1 MAGPEIVK
9 LKRILREKALP
20 AGADISLEQRRK
32 GMEKVAFKAADDI
45 AVENVTVAGRAAE
58 WVRAPGSQAGRAILY
73 LHGGGYVMGS
83 LTTHR
88 SLAGEISRAAQAA
101 VLLIDY
107 RLAPEAPFP
116 AAVEDGVAAYR
127 WLLDQGFAAKNLAV
141 AGDSAGGG
149 LAIATLI
156 SARDQGLPMPKAAVP
171 ISPWSDMTCSNESYK
186 TRAEADPMVAS
197 GGIGDM
203 AGLYLQGKD
212 PKHPYASP
220 NFADLRSLPPLL
232 IHVGRDEVL
241 LDDSIKLDQK
251 AKADGVDSTLE
262 VWEDMIHVWHAFH
275 PMLPEGKQ
283 AIARVGSFLR
293 EQWAAA

>member
-9 LKRILREKALP
+9 LKRILREKAVP
-20 AGADISLEQRRK
+20 PGVDIPLEQRRK
-32 GMEKVAFKAADDI
+32 GMEKVAFKVAGDI
-45 AVENVTVAGRAAE
+45 GVEAVTVAGRAAE
-58 WVRAPGSQAGRAILY
+58 WITAPGSQTGRAILY

-88 SLAGEISRAAQAA
+88 ALVGEISRAAQAA
-101 VLLIDY
+101 ALLVDY

-116 AAVEDGVAAYR
+116 AAVEDGVASYR
-127 WLLDQGFAAKNLAV
+127 WLLDQGFMPKNLAI

-149 LAIATLI
+149 LAVATLI

-186 TRAEADPMVAS
+186 TRAEADPLVGS
-197 GGIGDM
+197 GSIGDM
-203 AGLYLQGKD
+203 ANLYLQGKD

-220 NFADLRSLPPLL
+220 NFASLKSLPPLL

-251 AKADGVDSTLE
+251 AKTDGVNSTLE
-262 VWEDMIHVWHAFH
+262 IWEDMIHVWHAFH

-283 AIARVGSFLR
+283 AIERVGAFLR
-293 EQWAAA
+293 EKWAAA

>member
-9 LKRILREKALP
+9 LKRILREKAVP
-20 AGADISLEQRRK
+20 PGVDIPLEQRRK
-32 GMEKVAFKAADDI
+32 GMEKVAFKVADDI
-45 AVENVTVAGRAAE
+45 GVEAVTVAGRAAE
-58 WVRAPGSQAGRAILY
+58 WITAPGSQTGRAILY

-88 SLAGEISRAAQAA
+88 SLVGEISRAAQAA
-101 VLLIDY
+101 ALLVDY

-116 AAVEDGVAAYR
+116 AAVEDGVASYR
-127 WLLDQGFAAKNLAV
+127 WLLDQGFMPKNLAI

-149 LAIATLI
+149 LAVATLI

-186 TRAEADPMVAS
+186 TRAEADPLVGS
-197 GGIGDM
+197 GSIGDM
-203 AGLYLQGKD
+203 ANLYLQGKD
-212 PKHPYASP
+212 PQHPYASP
-220 NFADLRSLPPLL
+220 NFASLKSLPPLL

-251 AKADGVDSTLE
+251 AKADGVNSTLE
-262 VWEDMIHVWHAFH
+262 IWEDMIHVWHAFH

-283 AIARVGSFLR
+283 AIERVGAFLR
-293 EQWAAA
+293 EKWAAV

>member
-9 LKRILREKALP
+9 LKRILREKAVP
-20 AGADISLEQRRK
+20 PGVDIPLEQRRK
-32 GMEKVAFKAADDI
+32 GMEKVAFKVADDI
-45 AVENVTVAGRAAE
+45 GVEAVTVAGRAAE
-58 WVRAPGSQAGRAILY
+58 WITAPGSQTGRAILY

-88 SLAGEISRAAQAA
+88 SLVGEISRAAQAA
-101 VLLIDY
+101 ALLVDY

-116 AAVEDGVAAYR
+116 AAVEDGVASYR
-127 WLLDQGFAAKNLAV
+127 WLLDQGFTPKNLAI

-149 LAIATLI
+149 LAVATLI

-186 TRAEADPMVAS
+186 TRAEADPLVGS
-197 GGIGDM
+197 GSIGDM
-203 AGLYLQGKD
+203 ANLYLQGKD

-220 NFADLRSLPPLL
+220 NFASLKSLPPLL

-251 AKADGVDSTLE
+251 AKADGVNSTLE
-262 VWEDMIHVWHAFH
+262 IWEDMIHVWHAFH

-283 AIARVGSFLR
+283 AIERVGAFLR
-293 EQWAAA
+293 EKWAAV

>member
-9 LKRILREKALP
+9 LKRILREKAVP
-20 AGADISLEQRRK
+20 PGVDIPLEQRRK
-32 GMEKVAFKAADDI
+32 GMEKVAFKVADDI
-45 AVENVTVAGRAAE
+45 GVEAVTVAGRAAE
-58 WVRAPGSQAGRAILY
+58 WITAPGSQTGRAILY

-88 SLAGEISRAAQAA
+88 SLVGEISRAAQAA
-101 VLLIDY
+101 ALLVDY

-116 AAVEDGVAAYR
+116 AAVEDGVAFYR
-127 WLLDQGFAAKNLAV
+127 WLLDQGFTPKNLAI

-149 LAIATLI
+149 LAVATLI

-186 TRAEADPMVAS
+186 TRAEADPLVGS
-197 GGIGDM
+197 GSIGDM
-203 AGLYLQGKD
+203 ANLYLQGKD

-220 NFADLRSLPPLL
+220 NFASLKSLPPLL

-251 AKADGVDSTLE
+251 AKADGVNSTLE
-262 VWEDMIHVWHAFH
+262 IWEDMIHVWHAFH

-283 AIARVGSFLR
+283 AIESVGAFLR
-293 EQWAAA
+293 EKWAAV

>member
-9 LKRILREKALP
+9 LKRILREKAVP
-20 AGADISLEQRRK
+20 PGVDIPLEQRRK
-32 GMEKVAFKAADDI
+32 GMEKVAFKVADDVG
-45 AVENVTVAGRAAE
+45 VEAVTVAGRAAE
-58 WVRAPGSQAGRAILY
+58 WITAPGSQTGRAILY

-88 SLAGEISRAAQAA
+88 SLVGEISRAAQAA
-101 VLLIDY
+101 ALLVDY

-116 AAVEDGVAAYR
+116 AAVEDGVAFYR
-127 WLLDQGFAAKNLAV
+127 WLLDQGFTPKNLAI

-149 LAIATLI
+149 LAVATLI

-186 TRAEADPMVAS
+186 TRAEADPLVGS
-197 GGIGDM
+197 GSIGDM
-203 AGLYLQGKD
+203 ANLYLQGKD

-220 NFADLRSLPPLL
+220 NFASLKSLPPLL

-251 AKADGVDSTLE
+251 AKADGVNSTLE
-262 VWEDMIHVWHAFH
+262 IWEDMIHVWHAFH

-283 AIARVGSFLR
+283 AIERVGAFLR
-293 EQWAAA
+293 EKWAAV

>member
-9 LKRILREKALP
+9 LKRILREKAVP
-20 AGADISLEQRRK
+20 PGVDIPLEQRRK
-32 GMEKVAFKAADDI
+32 GMEKVAFKVADDI
-45 AVENVTVAGRAAE
+45 GVEAVTVAGRAAE
-58 WVRAPGSQAGRAILY
+58 WITAPGSQTGRAILY

-88 SLAGEISRAAQAA
+88 ALVGEISRAAQAA
-101 VLLIDY
+101 ALLVDY

-116 AAVEDGVAAYR
+116 AAVEDGVASYR
-127 WLLDQGFAAKNLAV
+127 WLLDQGFTPKNLAI

-149 LAIATLI
+149 LAVATLI

-186 TRAEADPMVAS
+186 TRAEADPLVGS
-197 GGIGDM
+197 GSIGDM
-203 AGLYLQGKD
+203 ANLYLQGKD

-220 NFADLRSLPPLL
+220 NFASLKSLPPLL

-251 AKADGVDSTLE
+251 AKTDGVNSTLE
-262 VWEDMIHVWHAFH
+262 IWEDMIHVWHAFH

-283 AIARVGSFLR
+283 AIERVGAFLR
-293 EQWAAA
+293 EKWAAA

>member
-9 LKRILREKALP
+9 LKRILREKAVP
-20 AGADISLEQRRK
+20 PGVDIPLEQRRK
-32 GMEKVAFKAADDI
+32 GMEKVAFKVADDI
-45 AVENVTVAGRAAE
+45 GVEAVTVAGRAAE
-58 WVRAPGSQAGRAILY
+58 WITAPGSQTGRAILY

-88 SLAGEISRAAQAA
+88 SLVGEISRAAQAA
-101 VLLIDY
+101 ALLVDY

-127 WLLDQGFAAKNLAV
+127 WLLDNGFAAKNLAI

-149 LAIATLI
+149 LAVATLI

-186 TRAEADPMVAS
+186 TRAEADPLVGS
-197 GGIGDM
+197 GSIGDM
-203 AGLYLQGKD
+203 ANLYLQGKD

-220 NFADLRSLPPLL
+220 NFASLKSLPPLL

-251 AKADGVDSTLE
+251 AKADGVNSTLE
-262 VWEDMIHVWHAFH
+262 IWEDMIHVWHAFH

-283 AIARVGSFLR
+283 AIERVGAFLR
-293 EQWAAA
+293 EKWAAA

>member
-20 AGADISLEQRRK
+20 PDADISLEQRRK

-45 AVENVTVAGRAAE
+45 QTENVTVAGHAAE

-88 SLAGEISRAAQAA
+88 ALAGEFSRAAQAA
-101 VLLIDY
+101 VLLVDY
-107 RLAPEAPFP
+107 RLAPEDPFP
-116 AAVEDGVAAYR
+116 AAVEDGVASLR
-127 WLLDQGFAAKNLAV
+127 WLLDRGFAPSNLAI

-149 LAIATLI
+149 LTAATLV
-156 SARDQGLPMPKAAVP
+156 SARDQGVPMPRAAVC
-171 ISPWSDMTCSNESYK
+171 ISPWSDLTCSNASYK
-186 TRAEADPMVAS
+186 TRAEADPMVTP
-197 GGIGDM
+197 GGIGSM
-203 AGLYLQGKD
+203 ANVYLQGKD
-212 PKHPYASP
+212 AKHPYASP
-220 NFADLRSLPPLL
+220 NFADLRSLPSLL

-241 LDDSIKLDQK
+241 LDDSIKLHEK

-262 VWEDMIHVWHAFH
+262 VWDDMIHVWHAFH

-283 AIARVGSFLR
+283 AITRVGAFLR
-293 EQWAAA
+293 EKWAAV